1 MIRDSAP
8 RVQLRCPAKT
18 RQKVCFLSANDGKE
32 SAAKTVSRIPFCWS
46 VGVHRGLRWGAS
58 SGADVGAIAAADE
71 PRAR

>member
-1 MIRDSAP
+1 MIASCSAS
-8 RVQLRCPAKT
+8 
-18 RQKVCFLSANDGKE
+18 CFLSANDGKE